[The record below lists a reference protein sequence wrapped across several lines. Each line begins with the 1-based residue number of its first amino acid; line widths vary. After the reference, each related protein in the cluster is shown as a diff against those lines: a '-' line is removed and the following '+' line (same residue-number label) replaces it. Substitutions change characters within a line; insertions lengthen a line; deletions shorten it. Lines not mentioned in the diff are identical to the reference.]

1 MTSSGSNSPLDFQ
14 GENRQNFNFER
25 FYESEQLIKAKFQ
38 GTNLRNANLQS
49 VILCGAEFQ
58 GANLKEANLQSAIL
72 CGAKFQ
78 GADLQD
84 ANLQFA
90 NLPESSFKG
99 AKLHGAKLNECQGW
113 ESADWENAE
122 YNRKTQFPSGF
133 SPSDRNLIPTRKR
146 SQYATQK
153 SGKQSI
159 SETDRNFQNALIKL
173 SKSIQKRQGQER
185 FRQKLFEVYKG
196 RCAITGCPIK
206 GVLEAAHVKPYSICK
221 DNSPRNGILL
231 RADFHTLF
239 DLNLIVIH
247 PDSKEI
253 EIKPSLLASA
263 YYRKF
268 NNMTLQAY
276 KKNGCSPNEE
286 YLKWRIENYEQY
298 IGRDLQEQ
306 FL

>member
-1 MTSSGSNSPLDFQ
+1 MTSSSSNSPLDFQ

-38 GTNLRNANLQS
+38 GANLRNANLQS
-49 VILCGAEFQ
+49 VILYGAEFQ
-58 GANLKEANLQSAIL
+58 GANLRDANLQSAIL

-99 AKLHGAKLNECQGW
+99 AKLHGAKLNECKGW

-122 YNRKTQFPSGF
+122 YNRKTRFPRGF
-133 SPSDRNLIPTRKR
+133 SPRNRNLILTSRR
-146 SQYATQK
+146 GQYATQN
-153 SGKQSI
+153 SREQSL
-159 SETDRNFQNALIKL
+159 SETDRKFQTALIEL
-173 SKSIQKRQGQER
+173 RKSIQKRQGQER
-185 FRQKLFEVYKG
+185 FRQTLLEVYKG

-206 GVLEAAHVKPYSICK
+206 GVLEAAHVKPYSISK
-221 DNSPRNGILL
+221 DNSPTNGILL
-231 RADFHTLF
+231 RADLHTLF

-247 PDSKEI
+247 PDSKKI
-253 EIKPSLLASA
+253 EIKPSLLASE
-263 YYRKF
+263 YYKKF
-268 NNMTLQAY
+268 SDMTLRAY
-276 KKNGCSPNEE
+276 KKIGRSPDEE

-298 IGRDLQEQ
+298 IGRDLQEE